1 METGYILTKSS
12 VMLKEITDS
21 LRTFPLLNFEG
32 SSYIDVSYDFIR
44 EKNPYLVVLSE
55 ELSREDIES
64 IAEKIKTDRVSDY
77 IAVVLFSKNFN
88 PSKWKVILEKNRI
101 DGWIDD
107 NDSEMVTSFTLH
119 QICAL
124 VKIYRDFNKLR
135 INNDYLQSEIS
146 YYDRKRMYKEGLE
159 QKERTKDLINFMH
172 FVRTY
177 LTGIKGGVD
186 LVLKENIGG
195 EERNIATA
203 LVLRNIHKIEDYI
216 NQQDFT
222 VKEEKKSKTVQPIIL
237 KLRPFIL
244 NLEKQLVYEGRKK
257 SLTIF
262 SDFPQSD
269 HSVLAKTPD
278 TEILIDSLLTSC
290 LKAIKPGSM
299 VRLGVKLLNS
309 ANMVEFSLKANKEA
323 IDLDQLKAEISG
335 QYDAMQILND
345 KDSKLELFDDTSNFG
360 VRFYLPR
367 LS

>member
-12 VMLKEITDS
+12 VMLKEIMES
-21 LRTFPLLNFEG
+21 LKLTSCFAFEG
-32 SSYIDVSYDFIR
+32 SSYMDVSYDFIR

-55 ELSREDIES
+55 ELSREDIEGL
-64 IAEKIKTDRVSDY
+64 AEKIKTDRVSEF
-77 IAVVLFSKNFN
+77 IAVVLHTRSFN
-88 PSKWKVILEKNRI
+88 ATKWRILLEKNRI
-101 DGWIDD
+101 DAWIDA
-107 NDSEMVTSFTLH
+107 NESELINSYKLQKIFDQVKLH
-119 QICAL
+119 RSTMQ
-124 VKIYRDFNKLR
+124 LR

-159 QKERTKDLINFMH
+159 QKERTKELINFMH

-177 LTGIKGGVD
+177 LTGIKGGMD
-186 LVLKENIGG
+186 LVLKENIGV
-195 EERNIATA
+195 EEKKLATS

-222 VKEEKKSKTVQPIIL
+222 VKEEKKAKTIQPIIL

-244 NLEKQLVYEGRKK
+244 NLEKQLTYEGRKK

-262 SDFPQSD
+262 TDFPQSD

-290 LKAIKPGSM
+290 LNAVKSGSIIK
-299 VRLGVKLLNS
+299 LGVKLLSS
-309 ANMVEFSLKANKEA
+309 ASIIEFSLKANKEA
-323 IDLDQLKAEISG
+323 VDIEQLKTEISG
-335 QYDAMQILND
+335 QYDALQILND
-345 KDSKLELFDDTSNFG
+345 KDSKLELFDDTTYFG